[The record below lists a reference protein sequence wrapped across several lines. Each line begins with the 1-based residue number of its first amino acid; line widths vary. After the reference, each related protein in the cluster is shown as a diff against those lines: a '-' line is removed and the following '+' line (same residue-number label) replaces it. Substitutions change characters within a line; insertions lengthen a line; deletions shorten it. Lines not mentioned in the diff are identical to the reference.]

1 MRLKVHPMMRFACGH
16 FYVCLLV
23 AVTYNA
29 VHIIALYIC
38 SDWKE
43 AVNSLASV
51 EDGQA
56 NAASEWRIVLLCVP
70 NVGFNFDL
78 VL

>member
-1 MRLKVHPMMRFACGH
+1 MHFACGH

-29 VHIIALYIC
+29 LHIIALYIC

-43 AVNSLASV
+43 AANSLASV
-51 EDGQA
+51 EEGER
-56 NAASEWRIVLLCVP
+56 NAAGEWGIILIVCPICRV
-70 NVGFNFDL
+70 
-78 VL
+78 